1 MGNPLR
7 GHVLIP
13 RATLNN
19 IMERIAYS
27 EACMEYTHRQVADLT
42 SQLSSALA
50 RISELQASFD
60 RPDTRIESGIPNND
74 LVLGP
79 TSRPIQ
85 TRPSTVV
92 TPVPANAIPNNA
104 PTPQSSPRTSLE
116 PRMPAVTPPSG
127 PASLPTLSDPASR
140 LRTHVPSQ
148 PSTATPTPQVNS
160 ILRNNASPWQSP
172 CLDRTENWTHQGRK
186 KEIAQE

>member
-27 EACMEYTHRQVADLT
+27 EACIEYTHCQVADLT

-50 RISELQASFD
+50 RISELQSSFN
-60 RPDTRIESGIPNND
+60 RPDTTIESGIPNND

-79 TSRPIQ
+79 TSCPIQ

-92 TPVPANAIPNNA
+92 TPVPANAIPQNCT
-104 PTPQSSPRTSLE
+104 TPQSSPRTSLKQ
-116 PRMPAVTPPSG
+116 RMPAVTPPSG
-127 PASLPTLSDPASR
+127 PASQ

-148 PSTATPTPQVNS
+148 PSTATPTPQANL

-172 CLDRTENWTHQGRK
+172 HLDRAENWTHQGRK
-186 KEIAQE
+186 KELAQE